1 MTGSG
6 SHTSAVPWLGT
17 FAQYRSDLRQIYQSI
32 YNIRKGSNVL
42 LLYLGKMFQSYF
54 SLFLP
59 HYKLKFKNEGTFC

>member
-17 FAQYRSDLRQIYQSI
+17 FTQYRSDLRQIYQSI

-42 LLYLGKMFQSYF
+42 LLYLGEMFQSYL
-54 SLFLP
+54 SPFLP
-59 HYKLKFKNEGTFC
+59 HYKMKFKNEGTFC